1 MSGHIRGVLG
11 IVVGG
16 LLRTSASHEGVA
28 VTGPLALLEDLTRV
42 LLCLFGDVRV
52 ADG

>member
-28 VTGPLALLEDLTRV
+28 VAGPLDLLEDLTRV

-52 ADG
+52 ADR